1 MGSKPADKG
10 TMDKASASSLALDDK
25 LKQQASQQNDWNS
38 AARGSLFG
46 SPDGKGGFTGGT
58 VSKFLDPSSLNVS
71 GPTGVY
77 GTQYQ
82 RTSDTIAQG
91 GQQAR
96 GALSRTLASRGF
108 GSAPSGF
115 GADQMR
121 KSYLDQA
128 DTRGQA
134 FSDYAG
140 KSYQDALENF
150 WRANGSLMGEGDTA
164 LSASMSQNNAVLGNY
179 ANLYGTA
186 AQPRPGIGA
195 SLIGAA
201 GTLGG
206 AAMTAWCPAE
216 GALILCPNGKWR
228 PVQELKNG
236 DVVIG
241 IDDAPDELISDPAPA
256 LQSVVEVDAGNHT
269 TRVSNSH
276 AFARNEGGYQFAE
289 QALGDWLL
297 MDDGEEEVSGVR
309 PLAEKVMCYHLKL
322 KRSHGYCVD
331 GFWSLE

>member
-1 MGSKPADKG
+1 MGSKPADAG
-10 TMDKASASSLALDDK
+10 TMKQASSSSLALDDK

-38 AARGSLFG
+38 AARQSLFG
-46 SPDGKGGFTGGT
+46 TPNGSGGFTGGT
-58 VSKFLDPSSLNVS
+58 TSQFLDPSKLNVS

-82 RTSDTIAQG
+82 RASDTIAQG

-150 WRANGSLMGEGDTA
+150 WRANGALMGEGDTA

-179 ANLYGTA
+179 ANLYSTA
-186 AQPRPGIGA
+186 SQPRPTIAG

-201 GTLGG
+201 GTLGSAAIG
-206 AAMTAWCPAE
+206 AF
-216 GALILCPNGKWR
+216 GK
-228 PVQELKNG
+228 K
-236 DVVIG
+236 
-241 IDDAPDELISDPAPA
+241 
-256 LQSVVEVDAGNHT
+256 
-269 TRVSNSH
+269 
-276 AFARNEGGYQFAE
+276 
-289 QALGDWLL
+289 
-297 MDDGEEEVSGVR
+297 
-309 PLAEKVMCYHLKL
+309 K
-322 KRSHGYCVD
+322 
-331 GFWSLE
+331 